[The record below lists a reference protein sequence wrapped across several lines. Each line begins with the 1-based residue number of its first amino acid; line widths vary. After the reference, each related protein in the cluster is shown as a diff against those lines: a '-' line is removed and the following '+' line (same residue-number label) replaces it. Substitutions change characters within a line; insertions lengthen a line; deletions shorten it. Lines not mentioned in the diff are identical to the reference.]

1 MAINRDNMKIIC
13 IGLNYRNHAM
23 ELGRPLPEEP
33 VVFMKPDSSIL
44 KNNKPFFLPGFSSMI
59 HYETEV
65 VVRICKLGKGISA
78 KFAHRYY
85 DELTLG
91 IDITARDIQNR
102 NSAAGLPW
110 ELSKCFDGA
119 APLGR
124 FISTG
129 SVPDVNN
136 IDFRLEIN
144 DRIVQQGNTSD
155 MIFSINEIVAYISK
169 FFTLKTGD
177 LIFTGTPA
185 GVGPLKR
192 NDNLV
197 AYLGEEALL
206 DMMIK

>member
-1 MAINRDNMKIIC
+1 MKIIC
-13 IGLNYRNHAM
+13 IGLNYRKHALEM
-23 ELGRPLPEEP
+23 GRPLPSEP
-33 VVFMKPDSSIL
+33 VVFLKPDSSIL

-59 HYETEV
+59 QYETELV
-65 VVRICKLGKGISA
+65 IKISKLGKGIA
-78 KFAHRYY
+78 QKFAHRYY

-119 APLGR
+119 APLGK
-124 FISTG
+124 FIPISSAG
-129 SVPDVNN
+129 DINN
-136 IDFRLEIN
+136 LDFRLEIN
-144 DRIVQQGNTSD
+144 EKVVQSGNTSD
-155 MIFSINEIVAYISK
+155 MIFNIDHLVSYVSG

-185 GVGPLKR
+185 GVGPLKK

-197 AYLGEEALL
+197 AWLGDQPLL
-206 DMMIK
+206 DFMIK